1 VEQKSVEQKSEM
13 GREIA
18 VVLYATAGIFLF
30 LTLLSY
36 SPFDPTFSFFTNYP
50 VNAIP
55 QNAGGYFGAFLAGFL
70 FNLFGWPALL
80 FPVAVIFFALQ
91 SYRQGVPTPLSQ
103 ILFVTLTAVIA
114 GGILSLFLSPATGT
128 ALFLS
133 LENGSTFPGGG
144 ILGYLIFQYSQKFL
158 GALGTSLIFTSAL
171 VVFFS
176 LTFSLSLPRLF
187 SGKIPSAPPRK
198 ETPKTAFVPAPKVE
212 PEVPPAE
219 EPAKKEEEK
228 PVSAASTLVP
238 ASFVLPDLD
247 LLSAPVVEE
256 KPPFDPDRYR
266 KVIEDT
272 IADFGLL
279 VKVVECTQGP
289 TVTMFELELSPG
301 IMPHRIVSLSDNLA
315 MALRATSVR
324 VVAPLPGKATVGV
337 EVPNPKMSVVYLAE
351 ILASSELGQY
361 RSRLMLAFGKD
372 TLGRPLLAD
381 LRNMPHLLVAGATGS
396 GKTVCLNSLLTFLL
410 FRDTPDEVQFL
421 LIDPKMVEMTL
432 YNDIPHLL
440 LPVVTEMKSAIESLK
455 WLVGEME
462 RRYRLFSQNNV
473 RSIDVYN
480 SRNVERIPY
489 IVVVIDELADLIT
502 VARTEVEG
510 SIIRLSQLARAAGI
524 HLIIATQRPSV
535 NVITGV
541 IKANF
546 PARIAFQVASKVDS
560 RTILDANGAEKLLGR
575 GDMLYLSPAGLHP
588 VRAQCC
594 YLSDAEIEKVCQ
606 FWKRQGKG
614 PTYDL
619 EFIRE
624 SGSEESTAGG
634 SADDPLFEE
643 AVKVVL
649 NHRIASISLLQRRL
663 KIGFNRAARLIEE
676 MEEQGIVGPYRE
688 GKPREIL
695 R

>member
-1 VEQKSVEQKSEM
+1 M
-13 GREIA
+13 RREIA

-50 VNAIP
+50 VNATP
-55 QNAGGYFGAFLAGFL
+55 QNAGGYVGAFLAGFL

-91 SYRQGVPTPLSQ
+91 SYREGAPTPLSQ

-114 GGILSLFLSPATGT
+114 GGILSLSLS
-128 ALFLS
+128 FD
-133 LENGSTFPGGG
+133 NGSTFPAGG
-144 ILGYLIFQYSQKFL
+144 ILGYLIFQYGQKFL
-158 GALGTSLIFTSAL
+158 GAIGTSLIFTSAL

-176 LTFSLSLPRLF
+176 LTFSLSLP
-187 SGKIPSAPPRK
+187 KRK
-198 ETPKTAFVPAPKVE
+198 ETPKPAFIPAPKVE
-212 PEVPPAE
+212 PEIPPAE
-219 EPAKKEEEK
+219 ELAKKEEEK
-228 PVSAASTLVP
+228 PVPAASTPVLT
-238 ASFVLPDLD
+238 SFVLPDLD
-247 LLSAPVVEE
+247 LLSAPVPEE
-256 KPPFDPDRYR
+256 KPPFDPERYR

-324 VVAPLPGKATVGV
+324 VVAPLPGKSTVGV
-337 EVPNPKMSVVYLAE
+337 EVPNPKMSVVYLSE
-351 ILASSELGQY
+351 ILASPELGQY

-372 TLGRPLLAD
+372 TLGRPVLAD

-421 LIDPKMVEMTL
+421 LIDPKMVEMTT

-440 LPVVTEMKSAIESLK
+440 LPVVTEMKNAIESLK

-510 SIIRLSQLARAAGI
+510 SIIRLSQLARSAGI

-575 GDMLYLSPAGLHP
+575 GDMLYLSPAALHP

-606 FWKRQGKG
+606 FWKNQGKG

-624 SGSEESTAGG
+624 SAAEESSAGG
-634 SADDPLFEE
+634 SADDPLFED
-643 AVKVVL
+643 AVKSVL